1 MPIEV
6 TLDCNQQIVDITGV
20 SEKTL
25 TAPQK
30 WRASHKDKYNA
41 LQRAYANI
49 SSVSEKTGVTAD
61 DICENS
67 LEYYKRTL
75 PYGEMCIKH
84 VVGCDVKK
92 QCATCTYDTFAMQP
106 SMKIMTRRRIHSIGI
121 RQPSN
126 MRTSRIASLNTHD
139 CNNVCAPQNN
149 LSDRATPSVSVAR
162 VKRNGSSTRRTQ
174 TANRPGAMTPGGIGV
189 DQKHGSY
196 ERYLNAKKGRLLRA
210 ANPNTAAQ
218 PMLTDFIQQPT
229 YM

>member
-20 SEKTL
+20 SEKT
-25 TAPQK
+25 
-30 WRASHKDKYNA
+30 
-41 LQRAYANI
+41 
-49 SSVSEKTGVTAD
+49 GVTAD
-61 DICENS
+61 DMLKCENS
-67 LEYYKRTL
+67 FEYYKRTL

-84 VVGCDVKK
+84 VGCDVKK

-218 PMLTDFIQQPT
+218 PMLTDSIQQPT
-229 YM
+229 YTYV